1 MATISYNVQVNGA
14 GFSISGSVNRTAD
27 GFIAVEP
34 AVNTAKAISSWVKDD
49 ADTAAG
55 NLSPGH
61 GWSTGIGDVYWTGGR
76 RYDVGI
82 TISTDAV
89 AFEGGSGDD
98 FPASANAT
106 VVLAMHQQVNQ
117 IIDGDLL
124 EFLAICFESTT
135 SGSTARGHVHAE
147 DADGDVIADLDFD
160 ANEPRVWD
168 IDGGQTNTFTG
179 DVIQTLYITMDSTT
193 EVVKCKIVGVQD
205 VTP

>member
-1 MATISYNVQVNGA
+1 MATLNFGVQVNGA
-14 GFSISGSVNRTAD
+14 GVSISGSINRTAD

-34 AVNTAKAISSWVKDD
+34 TVNTAKAISSWVKDD

-55 NLSPGH
+55 NLAPGH
-61 GWSTGIGDVYWTGGR
+61 GWSNGQGDVYWTGGR

-89 AFEGGSGDD
+89 TFEGGSGDD

-124 EFLAICFESTT
+124 EFLTICFEST
-135 SGSTARGHVHAE
+135 SSNSTARGHVHAE
-147 DADGDVIADLDFD
+147 TTADAVIADLDFD

-168 IDGGQTNTFTG
+168 IDAGQTNTFTG
-179 DVIQTLYITMDSTT
+179 NVITKLFVTMDSLT
-193 EVVKCKIVGVQD
+193 ETIKAKVVGVQD